1 MSAASAWRDQ
11 TILNSR
17 TARGPAPRHPLE
29 ERLRRRAAVRVATA
43 LATSTLVTVPC
54 WAYIT
59 RVLGGHA
66 DFTLKTMSKL
76 ALALGLQLEVG
87 LGPQRLPSIAAQVE
101 ERDAR

>member
-1 MSAASAWRDQ
+1 M
-11 TILNSR
+11 
-17 TARGPAPRHPLE
+17 
-29 ERLRRRAAVRVATA
+29 
-43 LATSTLVTVPC
+43 ATSTLGTLPC

-76 ALALGLQLEVG
+76 ALALVLQLEVG
-87 LGPQRLPSIAAQVE
+87 LGRQRLPSIAAQVE